1 MLSILSSFSFAFL
14 GVVLIYRRLD
24 WKYGCV
30 NLAVGTVGSFYPIA
44 FIIPY
49 LLIGWRLL
57 QRKVTTAAEQNAA
70 TYSPF
75 FIGKRHT
82 GSGSSHGL
90 DWIIAVETKVEIPPT
105 TGQRKRSSHS
115 TVQQEHTSYLVT
127 KATSKVISGDCKQ
140 VIISR
145 ADMEDMKFDL
155 DHVGWVNCK
164 PDMSTVIQGGLAGS
178 EHSCKELAINFAIQI
193 SCSRAYTYIKSMS
206 LLRLNVMVYYAV
218 MIFLGQMY
226 EHYIYSIDS
235 TLPLPWSILMML
247 NTIIAIEI
255 CLLQLGDLKD
265 EDYTE
270 ELKGMRDMLQ
280 TCYEHLLT
288 AYEIISSYF
297 NKPVHVKVNVDLAKK
312 PEQTGTQVVETVVDR
327 IGRSSIF
334 DNDFGYIRRICWV
347 ETKDGAD
354 IEKTYRPGYHGGLWQ
369 VDEAAFHKT
378 QDTSA
383 YPILHEKY
391 DQIKSY
397 FGIDWMC
404 VKWVDLRMPLHCG
417 LAAWLYM
424 FTREEKIPLN
434 IQEQA
439 DHWKRNY
446 RPEAEVTADDFVK
459 NTVDLEKLLSGNAEY
474 IGFAKFLQF
483 QIYVYIIV
491 LASKFVTINT
501 YCNVVY

>member
-1 MLSILSSFSFAFL
+1 MLSILLSFSFAFL
-14 GVVLIYRRLD
+14 GVVLLYRRLD
-24 WKYGCV
+24 WIYGCV
-30 NLAVGTVGSFYPIA
+30 NLAVGTVGSFYPIT
-44 FIIPY
+44 FTIPY
-49 LLIGWRLL
+49 LLIGWKLL
-57 QRKVTTAAEQNAA
+57 QRKVVTAAEQKAS
-70 TYSPF
+70 TYFPV
-75 FIGKRHT
+75 FIGKRH
-82 GSGSSHGL
+82 SSNSREL
-90 DWIIAVETKVEIPPT
+90 DWIIAVEIPPT
-105 TGQRKRSSHS
+105 TDNRHPIIHAPMQPQG
-115 TVQQEHTSYLVT
+115 QEHARYLVT
-127 KATSKVISGDCKQ
+127 KGTSKIISGDCKQ
-140 VIISR
+140 AVASK
-145 ADMEDMKFDL
+145 ADLEDMKFEL
-155 DHVGWVNCK
+155 DHVGWVDHEPN
-164 PDMSTVIQGGLAGS
+164 MSTVIKGGLSGS

-193 SCSRAYTYIKSMS
+193 SCARAYTYIKSMA

-218 MIFLGQMY
+218 MIFVGQMY

-235 TLPLPWSILMML
+235 VLPLPWSILMMF

-255 CLLQLGDLKD
+255 CLLQLGNLKD

-270 ELKGMRDMLQ
+270 DMKSMKDVLQ
-280 TCYEHLLT
+280 TCYEQLLT
-288 AYEIISSYF
+288 AYEMISSYF
-297 NKPVHVKVNVDLAKK
+297 SKPVHVQVKVDLAKK
-312 PEQTGTQVVETVVDR
+312 AEQTGTQVVETVVDR

-369 VDEAAFHKT
+369 VDEAAFNKT
-378 QDTSA
+378 KDTFS
-383 YPILHEKY
+383 YPILLEKY

-397 FGIDWMC
+397 FGIDWLC

-459 NTVDLEKLLSGNAEY
+459 NTVDLEKMLSGKLNIE
-474 IGFAKFLQF
+474 
-483 QIYVYIIV
+483 
-491 LASKFVTINT
+491 
-501 YCNVVY
+501 